1 MTRPVVV
8 RSIAVTLAGG
18 AVVTTVAA
26 TTMGLVGQFVA
37 ADLMLADVAVLAM
50 ATVGTLL
57 AIRIAGNAIGWLLLV
72 AALCL
77 GIENFGLS
85 YMNLSLK
92 VATGTLPGTAA
103 AAWLSVLFGL
113 GLAAILT
120 IPLVYPDGRLLS
132 RRWRWVVA
140 GLVYALATSF
150 AHAAFRPGPM
160 PYTDLENPFGS
171 ADIERF
177 LPPAD
182 VIGVFAA
189 VIYTGAIASVVIRYR
204 RAGVL
209 ERLQLKWLIAVVA
222 LLVTAQAL
230 VVAFGSLGLTELE
243 TIGFYMGLLSFA
255 LLPVAI
261 GIAVLRYRLYEI
273 DRIISR
279 TLSWTVVTGVLVT
292 VFVAVVVALQGLLAG
307 FTQGQTLAVAGS
319 TIVVFA
325 LFQPLRR
332 RIQQAIDRRF
342 DRSRYDADR
351 VVAGLGVRLSHVV
364 DLDALLGEIGSVAG
378 ETVRPTSSAVWLRR
392 SGP

>member
-1 MTRPVVV
+1 MTRRVVAS
-8 RSIAVTLAGG
+8 SIAVTLAGVV
-18 AVVTTVAA
+18 VVTTLTA
-26 TTMGLVGQFVA
+26 TAMGLVGQFVP
-37 ADLMLADVAVLAM
+37 DMLLADVAVLVM

-57 AIRIAGNAIGWLLLV
+57 AIRIPGNAIGWLLLV
-72 AALCL
+72 AAICL
-77 GIENFGLS
+77 GIENFGIS
-85 YMNLSLK
+85 YMNLSLR
-92 VATGTLPGTAA
+92 VAAGTFPGTAA
-103 AAWLSVLFGL
+103 AAWLYVLFDP
-113 GLAAILT
+113 GLAAILM

-132 RRWRWVVA
+132 PRWRWVVA
-140 GLVYALATSF
+140 MLVYASATSF
-150 AHAAFRPGPM
+150 AHSAFRPGLM
-160 PYTDLENPFGS
+160 PYADLENPFGI

-230 VVAFGSLGLTELE
+230 VAAFGSLGLTALQK
-243 TIGFYMGLLSFA
+243 IGFGMGLLAFA

-292 VFVAVVVALQGLLAG
+292 VFVGVVVALQGLLAG

-332 RIQQAIDRRF
+332 RIQRAIDRRF
-342 DRSRYDADR
+342 DRSRYDSNQ

>member
-1 MTRPVVV
+1 MTRPVVA
-8 RSIAVTLAGG
+8 RSIAVALAGG
-18 AVVTTVAA
+18 AVLTTIAGTA
-26 TTMGLVGQFVA
+26 MGLVDHVP
-37 ADLMLADVAVLAM
+37 DLLLVDVAVLAM

-57 AIRIAGNAIGWLLLV
+57 AIRIPGNAIGWLLLV

-77 GIENFGLS
+77 GIETLGIS
-85 YMNLSLK
+85 YMNLSVK
-92 VATGTLPGTAA
+92 VASGTFPGTAP
-103 AAWLSVLFGL
+103 AAWLYVLFGP

-132 RRWRWVVA
+132 PRWRWVVA
-140 GLVYALATSF
+140 MLVFASATGF
-150 AHAAFRPGPM
+150 AHDAFRPGPM
-160 PYTDLENPFGS
+160 PYADFENPFGS
-171 ADIERF
+171 ADIERY

-189 VIYTGAIASVVIRYR
+189 VIYTGAIASVVVRYR
-204 RAGVL
+204 RAGQL

-230 VVAFGSLGLTELE
+230 VAVLGSLGLTELQ
-243 TIGFYMGLLSFA
+243 TVGFGTGILAFA

-279 TLSWTVVTGVLVT
+279 TLSWTVVTGVLII
-292 VFVAVVVALQGLLAG
+292 VFVGMVVALQGLLAG

-364 DLDALLGEIGSVAG
+364 DLDALLGEIGSIAG
-378 ETVRPTSSAVWLRR
+378 ETVRPKSSAVWLR
-392 SGP
+392 GEMNQT

>member
-26 TTMGLVGQFVA
+26 TAMGIVGQFVA

-77 GIENFGLS
+77 GIENFGVS

-92 VATGTLPGTAA
+92 VAAGTFPGTAA
-103 AAWLSVLFGL
+103 AGWLSVLFGL

-140 GLVYALATSF
+140 GLVYASATSF
-150 AHAAFRPGPM
+150 AHNAFRPGPM
-160 PYTDLENPFGS
+160 PYTDLENPFGI

-189 VIYTGAIASVVIRYR
+189 VIFTGAIASVVIRYR

-230 VVAFGSLGLTELE
+230 VGVFGSLGLTELQ
-243 TIGFYMGLLSFA
+243 TIGFYMGLMSFA

-279 TLSWTVVTGVLVT
+279 TLSWTVVTSVLVT
-292 VFVAVVVALQGLLAG
+292 VFVGVVVALQGLLAG

>member
-1 MTRPVVV
+1 MTRLAVA
-8 RSIAVTLAGG
+8 RSIAVMLAGG
-18 AVVTTVAA
+18 AVVA
-26 TTMGLVGQFVA
+26 TIAGTAMSLVDHVP
-37 ADLMLADVAVLAM
+37 DLLFADVAVLAM

-57 AIRIAGNAIGWLLLV
+57 AIRIPGNAIGWLLLV

-77 GIENFGLS
+77 GIETLGVS

-92 VATGTLPGTAA
+92 VAAGTFPGTAA
-103 AAWLSVLFGL
+103 AAWLYVLFTPGM
-113 GLAAILT
+113 AAIMT

-132 RRWRWVVA
+132 PRWRWVVA
-140 GLVYALATSF
+140 MLVFASATTF
-150 AHAAFRPGPM
+150 THDAFRPGPM
-160 PYTDLENPFGS
+160 PYADLDNPFGI
-171 ADIERF
+171 AAIERF

-182 VIGVFAA
+182 VVGVFAA
-189 VIYTGAIASVVIRYR
+189 VIYLGAIASVVIRYR

-209 ERLQLKWLIAVVA
+209 ERLQLRWLIAVVA

-230 VVAFGSLGLTELE
+230 VWAFGSLGLTALQM
-243 TIGFYMGLLSFA
+243 IGWYIGLLSFA
-255 LLPVAI
+255 LLPLAI

-292 VFVAVVVALQGLLAG
+292 VFVGVVVALQGLLAG

-332 RIQQAIDRRF
+332 HIQQAIDRRF
-342 DRSRYDADR
+342 DRSRYDADQ

-364 DLDALLGEIGSVAG
+364 DLDALLREIGRVAG